1 MVTALVMI
9 GERGFL
15 PRHRS
20 SQGVSAIRKTIEGHE
35 GVEPNRS
42 PWHSEHMQISEAARA
57 DLYHGL
63 VELLGEDR
71 AETLMT
77 HLPRYE
83 PADVAT
89 KSDITELKSEIGE
102 LKVGLAAVNLR
113 LDRLFLVLVAGLVA
127 FIAAMASVVFTV
139 G

>member
-1 MVTALVMI
+1 
-9 GERGFL
+9 
-15 PRHRS
+15 
-20 SQGVSAIRKTIEGHE
+20 
-35 GVEPNRS
+35 
-42 PWHSEHMQISEAARA
+42 MQISEAARA

>member
-1 MVTALVMI
+1 
-9 GERGFL
+9 
-15 PRHRS
+15 
-20 SQGVSAIRKTIEGHE
+20 
-35 GVEPNRS
+35 
-42 PWHSEHMQISEAARA
+42 MQISEAARA

-102 LKVGLAAVNLR
+102 LNVGLAAVNTR

-127 FIAAMASVVFTV
+127 FIAAMASVIFTV
-139 G
+139 A

>member
-1 MVTALVMI
+1 
-9 GERGFL
+9 
-15 PRHRS
+15 
-20 SQGVSAIRKTIEGHE
+20 
-35 GVEPNRS
+35 
-42 PWHSEHMQISEAARA
+42 MQISEAARA

-83 PADVAT
+83 PADLAT
-89 KSDITELKSEIGE
+89 KSDIIELKSEIGE
-102 LKVGLAAVNLR
+102 LKVGLAAVNTR

-127 FIAAMASVVFTV
+127 FIAAMASVTFTV

>member
-1 MVTALVMI
+1 
-9 GERGFL
+9 
-15 PRHRS
+15 
-20 SQGVSAIRKTIEGHE
+20 
-35 GVEPNRS
+35 
-42 PWHSEHMQISEAARA
+42 
-57 DLYHGL
+57 
-63 VELLGEDR
+63 
-71 AETLMT
+71 MT

>member
-1 MVTALVMI
+1 
-9 GERGFL
+9 
-15 PRHRS
+15 
-20 SQGVSAIRKTIEGHE
+20 
-35 GVEPNRS
+35 
-42 PWHSEHMQISEAARA
+42 MQISEAARA

-77 HLPRYE
+77 HMPRYE

-102 LKVGLAAVNLR
+102 LKVGLAAVNTR

-127 FIAAMASVVFTV
+127 FIAAMASVTFTV